1 MIKKTLAAL
10 IVLAAVFAFSWHMG
24 VRQRLAN
31 DAKLARTQTPI
42 PAPVPAPA
50 PAAGLTATPAPVPI
64 PLAAPEEQAAPEA
77 SAEPQPP
84 ADMLKKAAKI
94 HRSGQKKVC
103 KKVFGVETCVDAEWN
118 IDVMT
123 EGQPSIVRNGD
134 LFHVSLPVRIA
145 GEAAVSSEDFE
156 SLKVDSRKFSGAADA
171 WADVGVDPADGCT
184 IKAVSTGIE
193 WREEPEIELVGG
205 LQVKVGDL
213 VRNHFEQA
221 LKEAVESLKLRA
233 TCEMVRQQIERLQQM
248 GMN

>member
-31 DAKLARTQTPI
+31 EAKLARAQTPV
-42 PAPVPAPA
+42 PV
-50 PAAGLTATPAPVPI
+50 PAAGLTAIPIPTPTPVPI

-77 SAEPQPP
+77 STEPQPP
-84 ADMLKKAAKI
+84 ADLLKKAAKI
-94 HRSGQKKVC
+94 NKSGQKKVC
-103 KKVFGVETCVDAEWN
+103 KKMFGVETCADAEWN
-118 IDVMT
+118 IDVVT

-134 LFHVSLPVRIA
+134 LFHVSLPLRIA
-145 GEAAVSSEDFE
+145 GEAAVSSEDFK
-156 SLKVDSRKFSGAADA
+156 SLKVDSRKFSGAVDA

-213 VRNHFEQA
+213 VRSHFEQA
-221 LKEAVESLKLRA
+221 LQEAVESLKLRA